1 MATLAL
7 ELNDARLVLA
17 RDAEAPVVVA
27 DSEGY
32 ALLEGESVLT
42 GDLARSRA
50 RLRPI
55 YAYNR
60 YWREIGT
67 APLPRANVR
76 AQTAADLAF
85 AHLDE
90 LLAPHRAPGDELL
103 IALPA
108 GYQRE
113 QLGLLLGVAGECGVQ
128 VTGLIDAAVAAVA
141 NEVAGERLLHLDLE
155 LHHAVLTVLEP
166 GPPLRRAQSEL
177 LPRHGLLSLQEKWV
191 EAIAAAFVRRTR
203 FDPLHEARNEQVLW
217 NSLGE
222 WLVGLDNVDA
232 IEIELTDGTER
243 RSVELLRENLL
254 ATTRDRYEAVCR
266 FVQTQCPAGVQTVLV
281 VTDRVAS
288 APGLVAVLS
297 ALPAVSVHALP
308 HGAAAL
314 GALRHAAQIRRPAGQ
329 VSLIT
334 RLEGMRTRQVLDAPA
349 PAAPSAAVPDRERP
363 THIVHAGRALPISS
377 TSLTIGSGTSP
388 SESRA
393 LQIPAGPGI
402 SREHC
407 RVVRRDGHAWLED
420 RSTYGTFVNESP
432 VKGSVALRVG
442 DRVRL
447 GSPGVT
453 LELIQVVDDHGAP
466 TTQL

>member
-17 RDAEAPVVVA
+17 RDTAAPVVVA

-32 ALLEGESVLT
+32 ALLDGDSVLT
-42 GDLARSRA
+42 GDPARTRA

-60 YWREIGT
+60 FWREIGT
-67 APLPRANVR
+67 TPLPRTNAR

-85 AHLDE
+85 AHLDA
-90 LLAPHRAPGDELL
+90 LLAPHRSPGDELL

-108 GYQRE
+108 GYHRE
-113 QLGLLLGVAGECGVQ
+113 QLGLLLGVATECGVQ
-128 VTGLIDAAVAAVA
+128 VGGLVDAAVAAVA
-141 NEVAGERLLHLDLE
+141 AETFGERLLHLDLE
-155 LHHAVLTVLEP
+155 LHQAVLTALEP
-166 GPPLRRAQSEL
+166 GPPVRRMQSEL

-191 EAIAAAFVRRTR
+191 EAIAGAFVRRTR

-217 NSLGE
+217 NSLQE
-222 WLVGLDNVDA
+222 WLAVLENADTV
-232 IEIELTDGTER
+232 EIELTDGTEKR
-243 RSVELLRENLL
+243 AIELLRENLL
-254 ATTRDRYEAVCR
+254 ATTQDRYQALCR
-266 FVQTQCPAGVQTVLV
+266 FVQVQCPAGVQTVLV

-288 APGLVAVLS
+288 APGLVAALS
-297 ALPAVSVHALP
+297 TIPAVTVHALD

-314 GALRHAAQIRRPAGQ
+314 GALRNASQIRRPAGQ
-329 VSLIT
+329 LSLVT
-334 RLEGMRTRQVLDAPA
+334 RLEGRPLRSSLEAPPRA
-349 PAAPSAAVPDRERP
+349 TQTANVPDGERP
-363 THIVHAGRALPISS
+363 THVVYAGRALPISS
-377 TSLTIGSGTSP
+377 ASLAIGSTVPVG
-388 SESRA
+388 SRG
-393 LQIPAGPGI
+393 LQVPAGPGI

-407 RVVRRDGHAWLED
+407 RLVRRDGHAWLED

-442 DRVRL
+442 DRVRI

-453 LELIQVVDDHGAP
+453 LELIQVVDDDGAP
-466 TTQL
+466 TQL